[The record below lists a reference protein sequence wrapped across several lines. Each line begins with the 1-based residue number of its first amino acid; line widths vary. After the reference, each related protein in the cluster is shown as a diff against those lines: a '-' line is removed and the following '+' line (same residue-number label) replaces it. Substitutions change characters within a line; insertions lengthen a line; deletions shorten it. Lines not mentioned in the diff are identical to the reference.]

1 MGMKNSSAAGAAGPA
16 VSEFGGKPMR
26 TMLIGF
32 AAAIGIA
39 VVVGLVMYNINPG
52 TDEQYSVAGSVR
64 L

>member
-1 MGMKNSSAAGAAGPA
+1 MTMKNSSAAGAAGPA
-16 VSEFGGKPMR
+16 VSEFGGSPMR
-26 TMLIGF
+26 AMLIGF

>member
-1 MGMKNSSAAGAAGPA
+1 
-16 VSEFGGKPMR
+16 MR
-26 TMLIGF
+26 AMLIGF

>member
-1 MGMKNSSAAGAAGPA
+1 
-16 VSEFGGKPMR
+16 MR
-26 TMLIGF
+26 AMLIGF

-52 TDEQYSVAGSVR
+52 TDERYSVSTSVR

>member
-1 MGMKNSSAAGAAGPA
+1 
-16 VSEFGGKPMR
+16 MR

-52 TDEQYSVAGSVR
+52 TDEQYSVARSVR

>member
-1 MGMKNSSAAGAAGPA
+1 MTMKNSSAAGAAGPI
-16 VSEFGGKPMR
+16 VSEFGGSPMR
-26 TMLIGF
+26 AMLIGF